1 METLYGEGYT
11 YVFTTQ
17 RQDYADVEKGSD
29 AFMAALNKGFG
40 KQAAEKLLGD
50 WSNCLISS
58 RSELRLRR
66 PDLSSKMPKDPQSF
80 AKLVGESRVLR
91 TISVHVRPG
100 HLADFEALLKD
111 VNTHANSN
119 PETRPVLISQLV
131 EGGQGDTFYI
141 SFLRSSL
148 AGMDKEPTLKDILGA
163 EGLAKFEKNIAESA
177 AGSQSAIYR
186 FRPDMSYPPQEVSDV
201 AADFWQPKPAM
212 AAAKPKA
219 KTPSGAEVTPA
230 AAKSDAKPKQ

>member
-1 METLYGEGYT
+1 
-11 YVFTTQ
+11 
-17 RQDYADVEKGSD
+17 
-29 AFMAALNKGFG
+29 
-40 KQAAEKLLGD
+40 
-50 WSNCLISS
+50 
-58 RSELRLRR
+58 
-66 PDLSSKMPKDPQSF
+66 
-80 AKLVGESRVLR
+80 
-91 TISVHVRPG
+91 
-100 HLADFEALLKD
+100 
-111 VNTHANSN
+111 
-119 PETRPVLISQLV
+119 
-131 EGGQGDTFYI
+131 
-141 SFLRSSL
+141 
-148 AGMDKEPTLKDILGA
+148 MDKEPTLKDILGA